1 MSLSKTNKYN
11 HTEHIF
17 RFAAWS
23 ASTAARASFNC
34 IFKVKVGSAILKD
47 SDLYK
52 YSNSFQYLPEPNKFD
67 AEHKKICKKII
78 ESSKNYKN
86 DISGK
91 FTYGIAAKLLNC
103 YFKSIYLIQ
112 FQSSLDK
119 NNQSKVD
126 AIHPPIDR
134 ILLTALSKDNNEK
147 SKERDKFW
155 KEMVKKGWSN
165 FDYKQYEKVIKKIK
179 EVQKEKNEPL
189 WMIENA
195 WIGHQ

>member
-47 SDLYK
+47 SNLYK
-52 YSNSFQYLPEPNKFD
+52 YSNSFQYLPEPKKFD
-67 AEHKKICKKII
+67 AEHKKICEKII
-78 ESSKNYKN
+78 KSSENYK
-86 DISGK
+86 ISGK
-91 FTYGIAAKLLNC
+91 FTHGIAAKLLNC

-119 NNQSKVD
+119 NTQSKVD

-134 ILLTALSKDNNEK
+134 VLLTALSKDKNEK
-147 SKERDKFW
+147 LKERDEFW
-155 KEMVKKGWSN
+155 RDKAKKGWSN
-165 FDYKQYEKVIKKIK
+165 FDYYEYETVIKKIK
-179 EVQKEKNEPL
+179 EVQKEKDEPL
-189 WMIENA
+189 WMIEYA
-195 WIGHQ
+195 WQGYQ

>member
-1 MSLSKTNKYN
+1 MSFLNTDVYS
-11 HTEHIF
+11 HSEHIF

-23 ASTAARASFNC
+23 ASTAARSSPKCRFS
-34 IFKVKVGSAILKD
+34 VKIGNKILLD
-47 SDLYK
+47 SDLHK
-52 YSNSFQYLPEPNKFD
+52 YSKSFNYLPEPNDFD
-67 AEHKKICKKII
+67 IEHKKLCNKII
-78 ESSKNYKN
+78 QSSKKYLPK
-86 DISGK
+86 K
-91 FTYGIAAKLLNC
+91 FSYGIAAKLLNC

-112 FQSSLDK
+112 FHSSLDK

-195 WIGHQ
+195 WIGYQ